1 MGGCFI
7 MRKLLLILILCVG
20 IVGGIQAQD
29 DAIEPVLVTVDA
41 EDGLTLRGAYF
52 DASGGDGPA
61 VLLLH
66 QLYTTRHSWNPL
78 IQSLMESGY
87 KVLAVDLR
95 GYGRTRGAIS
105 WDKAQSDTLIWAD
118 WLDSQA
124 GVQSVALVGSS
135 MGANLALNGCA
146 AYDACKGVVALSPGL
161 NYFGVRTAEAIAADF
176 PALLVYADR
185 DRYPAHDVPQMVEAG
200 GSGLT
205 VKTYEGRDHGID
217 LLKAHEDLYALVIEW
232 LNEQR

>member
-1 MGGCFI
+1 M
-7 MRKLLLILILCVG
+7 LLALLAALTVG
-20 IVGGIQAQD
+20 LVGAQAD
-29 DAIEPVLVTVDA
+29 DAIEPVLVTVEA

-105 WDKAQSDTLIWAD
+105 WGKAQTDTVIWAE
-118 WLDSQA
+118 WLEAQP
-124 GVQSVALVGSS
+124 GVKSVALIGSS

-146 AYDACKGVVALSPGL
+146 AFDGCQGAVSLSPGL
-161 NYFGVRTAEAIAADF
+161 NYFGVRIGDAISAGF
-176 PALLVYADR
+176 PALIVYADG
-185 DRYPAHDVPQMVEAG
+185 DRYPSRDVPALAEAG
-200 GSGLT
+200 GSK
-205 VKTYEGRDHGID
+205 VSVQVYEGRDHGMDLFEAHDDLTGVIID
-217 LLKAHEDLYALVIEW
+217 W
-232 LNEQR
+232 LNDHR